1 MFKTFKPNTTSCH
14 CHIRELTT
22 NCANVNNASWKARV
36 PLLKNHDLFHFQLVR
51 LSLDLG
57 CLPSSAPYSGQNDL
71 VEVRLRQLSY
81 HIGPTPVSSGPS
93 SALLAP
99 DCTKNAG
106 IISFFEPPSA
116 TTLTKGLLLILDHL
130 FASPHPCPLIQTP
143 TGPSPLSH
151 LPLTSTLQTQNL
163 GSQGGARLNSMK
175 QTGNIRVLSQTLS
188 GEGQWFCSN
197 GQRSSFA
204 LSLIYHFKRKS
215 LTPSTKPTFRHT

>member
-1 MFKTFKPNTTSCH
+1 MLIFALIYWVAHLKHSSETGCLCWKTFTTNTTSRH
-14 CHIRELTT
+14 PSRREALDKLCKRLITLLLTAHLSSPT
-22 NCANVNNASWKARV
+22 VKKIMTS
-36 PLLKNHDLFHFQLVR
+36 FHFQLIR
-51 LSLDLG
+51 LSTDPG
-57 CLPSSAPYSGQNDL
+57 GATPHHQPRCSAPLSSGRNDL

-130 FASPHPCPLIQTP
+130 FTSPRPCPLIQTP
-143 TGPSPLSH
+143 TGPSPPSH

-163 GSQGGARLNSMK
+163 GSQGGAGLNSMK
-175 QTGNIRVLSQTLS
+175 
-188 GEGQWFCSN
+188 
-197 GQRSSFA
+197 
-204 LSLIYHFKRKS
+204 
-215 LTPSTKPTFRHT
+215 

>member
-1 MFKTFKPNTTSCH
+1 MHLSSSIVKKKAKKKSRLVSLSTQLSFSGFRVSPLISTTLC
-14 CHIRELTT
+14 
-22 NCANVNNASWKARV
+22 
-36 PLLKNHDLFHFQLVR
+36 
-51 LSLDLG
+51 
-57 CLPSSAPYSGQNDL
+57 SGQNDL

-116 TTLTKGLLLILDHL
+116 TTLTKGLLLILDLL

-151 LPLTSTLQTQNL
+151 LPLTSTLQT
-163 GSQGGARLNSMK
+163 
-175 QTGNIRVLSQTLS
+175 
-188 GEGQWFCSN
+188 
-197 GQRSSFA
+197 
-204 LSLIYHFKRKS
+204 
-215 LTPSTKPTFRHT
+215 

>member
-1 MFKTFKPNTTSCH
+1 MLLGKRVFQVPVKKIMTCFTFNSSVF
-14 CHIRELTT
+14 LWGFL
-22 NCANVNNASWKARV
+22 SFFLSFRV
-36 PLLKNHDLFHFQLVR
+36 PPLI
-51 LSLDLG
+51 
-57 CLPSSAPYSGQNDL
+57 SAMLYSGQNDL

-81 HIGPTPVSSGPS
+81 HIGPTLVSSGPS

-130 FASPHPCPLIQTP
+130 FTSPRPCPLIQTP
-143 TGPSPLSH
+143 TGPSPPSH

-175 QTGNIRVLSQTLS
+175 QTGNIRVLPQTLS

-204 LSLIYHFKRKS
+204 LALTQHFKRKS
-215 LTPSTKPTFRHT
+215 QTASTKATFMHTYVFVMSTIY

>member
-1 MFKTFKPNTTSCH
+1 MQ
-14 CHIRELTT
+14 
-22 NCANVNNASWKARV
+22 
-36 PLLKNHDLFHFQLVR
+36 LKNHYLFHFQLFC
-51 LSLDLG
+51 LSVDPG
-57 CLPSSAPYSGQNDL
+57 CLPLISTISYSGQNDL

-81 HIGPTPVSSGPS
+81 HIGPTQVSSGPS

-130 FASPHPCPLIQTP
+130 FASLHPCPLIQTP
-143 TGPSPLSH
+143 IGPSPLSH
-151 LPLTSTLQTQNL
+151 LPLASTLQKQNL
-163 GSQGGARLNSMK
+163 GSQGGATLNSMK
-175 QTGNIRVLSQTLS
+175 QTGNVRVLSQTLS

-204 LSLIYHFKRKS
+204 LSLTQHFKRKS
-215 LTPSTKPTFRHT
+215 QTASTQARFRHTCITM